1 MITVSLRHI
10 PRLSFS
16 PAGQSLPSEIPSIE
30 TPGLVIDDEKT
41 ASSEIV
47 IREHVLEFLLT
58 MHRSEEEDNPVPK
71 SVSKLLLYIV
81 DRYMDHKQD
90 MVIELEIELVLV
102 KLELDKGD

>member
-1 MITVSLRHI
+1 
-10 PRLSFS
+10 
-16 PAGQSLPSEIPSIE
+16 
-30 TPGLVIDDEKT
+30 
-41 ASSEIV
+41 
-47 IREHVLEFLLT
+47 